1 MRRVEYLN
9 GLHAMLKAEGERVD
23 AAAHAWAPALRG
35 AARAVGALARH
46 ATLKASESARAR
58 AFPLSIQNVPSLTER
73 GTRRSRRSSTC

>member
-58 AFPLSIQNVPSLTER
+58 AFPPSP
-73 GTRRSRRSSTC
+73 SRTFPL